1 MPNAAEPGA
10 VTWRELLT
18 EAEHLITSL
27 PFETAPNEARWLVEK
42 AAGERFD
49 IIAAQPATQR
59 RVAHLDSMLARRAT
73 GEPVQYV
80 IGHWP
85 FRSLDLLVDRR
96 VLIPRPETEVVA
108 GLAIDEV
115 RHRGTDVRVADLG
128 TGSGAIALSLAA
140 ECTGVEV
147 WATDRDPAA
156 LEVARANCS
165 GLGRRAAVVTICA
178 GNWFGALP
186 DELRGRL
193 DVIVSNPPYVAAMD
207 DLPAAVE
214 EWEPAEALRAGP
226 DGLDDLREIIGAAR
240 EWLLPDGVL
249 VCEID
254 PRQASA
260 VAELATIHGF
270 SRTEIA
276 ADLAGRERAMVARG

>member
-1 MPNAAEPGA
+1 MPTTEPGT
-10 VTWRELLT
+10 VTWRELHT
-18 EAEHLITSL
+18 EAGHLLRAL
-27 PFETAPNEARWLVEK
+27 PFETAPNEARWIVEE
-42 AAGERFD
+42 AAGERLD
-49 IIAAQPATQR
+49 AVAAQPATQR
-59 RVAHLDSMLARRAT
+59 GVEHFDAMLERRST

-85 FRSLDLLVDRR
+85 FRSLDLLVDGR

-115 RHRGTDVRVADLG
+115 GRRPAGARVADLG
-128 TGSGAIALSLAA
+128 TGSGAIALSVAA
-140 ECTGVEV
+140 ECDGVEV
-147 WATDRDPAA
+147 WATDRDSSV
-156 LEVARANCS
+156 LEVARANCA
-165 GLGRRAAVVTICA
+165 GLGRRAAAVTICA
-178 GNWFGALP
+178 GSWFDALP

-193 DVIVSNPPYVAAMD
+193 DIIVSNPPYVTATD

-214 EWEPAEALRAGP
+214 EWEPAEALRSGP
-226 DGLDDLREIIGAAR
+226 DGLDDLRDIIGSAR

-270 SRTEIA
+270 ARAEIA